1 MVIILRLSLHQLG
14 GRWRLALIF
23 LLAALPIG
31 LSALVSA
38 TLSEAESSNEQF
50 VNTLL
55 DALLIAGI
63 LPIVTMVLATASFG
77 NEVEDKT
84 LSYLVLRPV
93 RRSLIALPKLLA
105 PIIVGGPVLVVSGVV
120 ATLLGGSSLG
130 VVIVVLHSDA
140 QAALAVGTAMLA
152 GVIAYAAIFTWA
164 GLMTTRALAVG
175 LMYVFIWEGLITTF
189 LEGVRYMSVRA
200 YTLAILHGMDDTSF
214 ESLEDRVIEFP
225 VAVGG
230 TIIVTVVFFLLTIR
244 RLRRMDVP

>member
-1 MVIILRLSLHQLG
+1 M
-14 GRWRLALIF
+14 IF
-23 LLAALPIG
+23 LLATLPIG

-38 TLSEAESSNEQF
+38 TLSEADSSNEEF

-93 RRSLIALPKLLA
+93 HRSLIALPKLLA
-105 PIIVGGPVLVVSGVV
+105 PIIVGGPVLAVSGVV

-130 VVIVVLHSDA
+130 VVLVVLHSDG
-140 QAALAVGTAMLA
+140 QAALAIGTAMLA
-152 GVIAYAAIFTWA
+152 GVVAYAAIFTWA
-164 GLMTTRALAVG
+164 GLMTTRALAAG

-189 LEGVRYMSVRA
+189 LGGVRYLSVRA

-225 VAVGG
+225 AAVGG